1 MVERGGDGKMRR
13 GEEMEKVEKVEDEK
27 VKEEKVE
34 EEKEKEEM
42 VGDEKEKVEKVGDE
56 REKEEKVG
64 DEKEKEEME
73 GDEREIREG
82 VDLVTTT
89 PGYLCIHSCLSL
101 PRAIPFHST
110 SFHIYH

>member
-13 GEEMEKVEKVEDEK
+13 GEEMEKVEKVE
-27 VKEEKVE
+27 
-34 EEKEKEEM
+34 
-42 VGDEKEKVEKVGDE
+42 
-56 REKEEKVG
+56 

-89 PGYLCIHSCLSL
+89 PGYLCIHSCVFRCFVLF
-101 PRAIPFHST
+101 PFILLHST
-110 SFHIYH
+110 FTIK